1 LAACKIC
8 KNESS
13 NTFYELKELMF
24 GTGERFPYFQCS
36 KCQCLQIE
44 QLPDD
49 MAKYYP
55 DDYYSFSETPNIINS
70 SIKKFLLFHRYR
82 QCLFGGDLLGR
93 ILLKFLKRSPELEM
107 MKKAGIKEG
116 MSVLDVGCGS
126 GLVLYLMNLAGM
138 KNLVGIDPYIKH
150 DIHYSDELSIL
161 KKDIYEMEGKWDFIF
176 VNHVLEHI
184 DDQQKFFNEV
194 YKKLHANGTC
204 LVRIPTCSSYAWEY
218 YRENWIQSDPPR
230 HFYIHSIESIQQ
242 LVASSNLKIKEIIYD
257 STSFQFIG
265 SEQAIKGIHLNSN
278 ESYIKNKETS
288 VFSKKEIQSFNKKT
302 IELNK
307 QKKGDQIAVIIS
319 H

>member
-1 LAACKIC
+1 MGK
-8 KNESS
+8 
-13 NTFYELKELMF
+13 
-24 GTGERFPYFQCS
+24 
-36 KCQCLQIE
+36 
-44 QLPDD
+44 
-49 MAKYYP
+49 
-55 DDYYSFSETPNIINS
+55 
-70 SIKKFLLFHRYR
+70 
-82 QCLFGGDLLGR
+82 

-126 GLVLYLMNLAGM
+126 GLVLYLLNLAGM
-138 KNLVGIDPYIKH
+138 KKLVGIDPYIKH
-150 DIHYSDELSIL
+150 DIHYNDDLSIL
-161 KKDIYEMEGKWDFIF
+161 KKDIYEMDGKWDFIF

-184 DDQQKFFNEV
+184 DDQQKFFKEV
-194 YKKLHANGTC
+194 YKKLDANGIC

-242 LVASSNLKIKEIIYD
+242 LVESSNLKIKEIIYD
-257 STSFQFIG
+257 STSFQLIG

-278 ESYIKNKETS
+278 ESYIKNKEAS
-288 VFSKKEIQSFNKKT
+288 VFSKKEIQSFNKKA

-307 QKKGDQIAVIIS
+307 QKKGDQIAAIIS